1 MTTDQLQL
9 QMSRLKLSGMA
20 RSWQALNET
29 RRTHEL
35 SLAEGMEI
43 LLQAE
48 QQQRV
53 NRRFE
58 RLHKNARF
66 RYQASV
72 EELIFDPARGLDKAL
87 ISNLATGEYLEKG
100 ESILVTGSSGTGKSF
115 LISALGAQACAQ
127 GYSVAY
133 FNMQKLMVK
142 TRMARIEGTILKFF
156 EKLAKTGLLVLDD
169 VGLTNLEAQQQL
181 DLMEIIED
189 RHARASTIMAS
200 QLPVASWYDVIG
212 PEPTV
217 ADAILDRLV
226 HTSYRIEFLGCESL
240 RKKR

>member
-9 QMSRLKLSGMA
+9 QMNRLKLSGMA

-29 RRTHEL
+29 RRAHEL
-35 SLAEGMEI
+35 SLVEGMEI

-48 QQQRV
+48 QQQRE

-66 RYQASV
+66 RYRASL
-72 EELIFDPARGLDKAL
+72 EELIFEPSRGLDKAL
-87 ISNLATGEYLEKG
+87 ISNLATGAYLEKG
-100 ESILVTGSSGTGKSF
+100 ESVLVSGCAGTGKSF

-169 VGLTNLEAQQQL
+169 IGLTHLEAQQQL

-189 RHARASTIMAS
+189 RHGRASTIMAS

-226 HTSYRIEFLGCESL
+226 HTSYRIEFLGCETL

>member
-1 MTTDQLQL
+1 
-9 QMSRLKLSGMA
+9 MSRLKLPGRA

-35 SLAEGMEI
+35 SLVEGMEI

-48 QQQRV
+48 QQQRAL
-53 NRRFE
+53 RRFE

-66 RYQASV
+66 RYQASL
-72 EELIFDPARGLDKAL
+72 EELIFDPSRELDKAL
-87 ISNLATGEYLEKG
+87 IASLATGTYIEKG
-100 ESILVTGSSGTGKSF
+100 ESILVCGSSGTGKSF

-133 FNMQKLMVK
+133 FNMQKLMVR

-156 EKLAKTGLLVLDD
+156 EKLAKTGLLIMDD
-169 VGLTNLEAQQQL
+169 LGLTHLDSQQQL

-189 RHARASTIMAS
+189 RHGRASTIMAS

-212 PEPTV
+212 QEPTV
-217 ADAILDRLV
+217 SDAILDRLV
-226 HTSYRIEFLGCESL
+226 HTSYRIDLKGDTL

>member
-9 QMSRLKLSGMA
+9 QMGRLKLSGMA

-48 QQQRV
+48 QQQRS

-72 EELIFDPARGLDKAL
+72 EELIFDPSRGLDKAL
-87 ISNLATGEYLEKG
+87 ISKLATGEYLEKG

-169 VGLTNLEAQQQL
+169 VGLTHLEAQQQL

-189 RHARASTIMAS
+189 RHGRASTIMAS

>member
-9 QMSRLKLSGMA
+9 QMNRLKLSGMA

-29 RRTHEL
+29 RRAHEL
-35 SLAEGMEI
+35 SLVEGMEI

-48 QQQRV
+48 QQQRAF
-53 NRRFE
+53 RKFE

-66 RYQASV
+66 RYRASL
-72 EELIFDPARGLDKAL
+72 EELIFEPSRGLDKAL
-87 ISNLATGEYLEKG
+87 ISNLATGAYLEKG
-100 ESILVTGSSGTGKSF
+100 ESVLVSGCAGTGKSF

-169 VGLTNLEAQQQL
+169 IGLTHLEAQQQL

-189 RHARASTIMAS
+189 RHGRASTIMAS

>member
-9 QMSRLKLSGMA
+9 QMSRLKLPGMA
-20 RSWQALNET
+20 GSWQALNET

-35 SLAEGMEI
+35 SLTEGMEI

-48 QQQRV
+48 QQQRA

-66 RYQASV
+66 RYQASL
-72 EELIFDPARGLDKAL
+72 EELIFDPLRGLDKAL
-87 ISNLATGEYLEKG
+87 ISSLATGEYLEKG
-100 ESILVTGSSGTGKSF
+100 DSILVTGSSGTGKSF

-156 EKLAKTGLLVLDD
+156 GKLAKTGLLILDD
-169 VGLTNLEAQQQL
+169 FGLSHQNAQQQL
-181 DLMEIIED
+181 DLMEIMED
-189 RHARASTIMAS
+189 RHGKASTIIAS

-212 PEPTV
+212 EEATV
-217 ADAILDRLV
+217 SDAILDRLV

>member
-1 MTTDQLQL
+1 
-9 QMSRLKLSGMA
+9 MA
-20 RSWQALNET
+20 GSWQALNET

-35 SLAEGMEI
+35 SLTEGMEI

-48 QQQRV
+48 QQQRA

-66 RYQASV
+66 RYQASL
-72 EELIFDPARGLDKAL
+72 EELIFDPLRGLDKAL
-87 ISNLATGEYLEKG
+87 ISSLATGEYLEKG
-100 ESILVTGSSGTGKSF
+100 DSILVTGSSGTGKSF

-156 EKLAKTGLLVLDD
+156 EKLAKTGLLILDD
-169 VGLTNLEAQQQL
+169 FGLSHQNAQQQL
-181 DLMEIIED
+181 DLMEIMED
-189 RHARASTIMAS
+189 RHGKASTIIAS

-212 PEPTV
+212 EEATV
-217 ADAILDRLV
+217 SDAILDRLV

>member
-9 QMSRLKLSGMA
+9 QMNRLKLSGMA

-35 SLAEGMEI
+35 SLVEGMEI

-48 QQQRV
+48 QQQRI

-66 RYQASV
+66 RYQASL
-72 EELIFDPARGLDKAL
+72 EELIYDPSRGLDKAL
-87 ISNLATGEYLEKG
+87 IASLATGEYLEKG
-100 ESILVTGSSGTGKSF
+100 DSILVSGCAGTGKSF
-115 LISALGAQACAQ
+115 LVSALGAQACAQ
-127 GYSVAY
+127 GFSVAY
-133 FNMQKLMVK
+133 FNMQKLMVR

-156 EKLAKTGLLVLDD
+156 EKLEKTGLLIMDD
-169 VGLTNLEAQQQL
+169 FGLTHLDPQQQL

-189 RHARASTIMAS
+189 RHAKASTIIAS
-200 QLPVASWYDVIG
+200 QLPVESWYDVIG
-212 PEPTV
+212 QEPTIS
-217 ADAILDRLV
+217 DAILDRIV
-226 HTSYRIEFLGCESL
+226 HTAFRITLQGDSL